1 MPFMSYEPEADRQL
15 DEPTPQDARILK
27 RAYAAWVH
35 EAAQASQRRALEKL
49 REKEE

>member
-1 MPFMSYEPEADRQL
+1 MTYRSWEPEADRQL

-27 RAYAAWVH
+27 RAYAAW
-35 EAAQASQRRALEKL
+35 AAQASQRRALEKL